1 MRSLLVLLFTTALG
15 LSAPAVAPA
24 ASATRPVSEILAP
37 VILRE
42 ALTNESCLV
51 ARADGTLENYA
62 ITKPA
67 SDSVSVLRST
77 DGGLTWS
84 EPVIAFP
91 LPGRAYY
98 ALQVLLASDG
108 ALHAVVHIAGEG
120 VGGYRGRLYEVYHF
134 SRRAGAATWSE
145 GRKVVPGYVGSIRG
159 FIQIQRSGRLLLA
172 VGRANPARATPPQF
186 GPDFGWN
193 DTQVYFSDDQ
203 GATWQAS
210 PDVLSFELKA
220 RNTTRYGAIEPVL
233 LELRDGRVWMLVRD
247 RQGHLLQSFSADGA
261 RWSPLS
267 ATDFIS
273 SDSPAA
279 LLRLRDGRIV
289 MVFNSCQN
297 GTDPRSYAMGGR
309 EVLHAAISADDG
321 QTWRGFREVFREV
334 PGPLRGDRG
343 TAYASLVENSAGKI
357 IVVSGQGEGRRALFA
372 LDPRWLEATSARDEL
387 NASPLAWANYGGS
400 GLHVITRD
408 DGTRALALPFNQTA
422 PQGALWNFPMTAS
435 GELRVRLQVPTAAAD
450 LRLSLTDHFNRIDDT
465 QAATHAVFSLT
476 ASAIGLLND
485 DRPHDVVLRWSEVGG
500 ASLRHVVLHVECA
513 GRSFGPF
520 AAQRPARFGVNYFR
534 VEISGASGDGQV
546 LLSETSLQA
555 R

>member
-1 MRSLLVLLFTTALG
+1 MRPFLVLLFTTAFG
-15 LSAPAVAPA
+15 WSAPAVESVAVARGPT
-24 ASATRPVSEILAP
+24 SDLFAP

-42 ALTNESCLV
+42 ALTNETCLV

-67 SDSVSVLRST
+67 SDSVSVMRSA

-84 EPVIAFP
+84 EPEISFP

-98 ALQVLLASDG
+98 ALQVLLAADG

-120 VGGYRGRLYEVYHF
+120 AGGYRGRLYEVYHF
-134 SRRAGAATWSE
+134 SRRADAATWSA
-145 GRKVVPGYVGSIRG
+145 GRRVVPGYVGSIRG
-159 FIQIQRSGRLLLA
+159 FIQLQRSGRLLLA
-172 VGRANPARATPPQF
+172 VGRAQPARAAPPPS

-193 DTQVYFSDDQ
+193 DTCVYFSDDH

-210 PDVLSFELKA
+210 PDALSIQLKT

-247 RQGHLLQSFSADGA
+247 RQGKLLQSFSADGT
-261 RWSPLS
+261 RWSPLV

-289 MVFNSCQN
+289 LLFNSCQN
-297 GTDPRSYAMGGR
+297 GSDPRSYAMGGR
-309 EVLHAAISADDG
+309 EVLHAAISADEG
-321 QTWRGFREVFREV
+321 QTWRGFREIFREA

-343 TAYASLVENSAGKI
+343 TAYASLVENAAGKI

-372 LDPRWLEATSARDEL
+372 WDPRWLEASAASAELSAR
-387 NASPLAWANYGGS
+387 PLAWTNYGGP

-408 DGTRALALPFNQTA
+408 DSTRALALPFTRTA
-422 PQGALWNFPMTAS
+422 PQGALWNFPMTMS
-435 GELRVRLQVPTAAAD
+435 GELWLRLQVPAAATD
-450 LRLSLTDHFNRIDDT
+450 LRLCLTDHFNRIDDA
-465 QAATHAVFSLT
+465 QAAPHAVFSLP

-485 DRPHDVVLRWSEVGG
+485 NQPRDVVLRWSEVEGSG
-500 ASLRHVVLHVECA
+500 SRPLVLHVECA
-513 GRSFGPF
+513 GRTYGPLT
-520 AAQRPARFGVNYFR
+520 AQRPARFGVNYFR
-534 VEISGASGDGQV
+534 VEISGATGEGQV
-546 LLSETSLQA
+546 LLSETSCQA